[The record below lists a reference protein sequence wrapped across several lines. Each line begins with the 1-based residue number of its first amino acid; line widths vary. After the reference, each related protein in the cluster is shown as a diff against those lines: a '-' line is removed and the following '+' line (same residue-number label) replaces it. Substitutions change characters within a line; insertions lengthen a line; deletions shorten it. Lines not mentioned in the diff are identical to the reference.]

1 MQTWKQIWLQKSVSN
16 LCNITLQ
23 DLILANGFNTG
34 VGSYNAKNWRIM
46 VADFCRKIALQPDC
60 KILEIGCGSGAFLY
74 AINEICTVESYGID
88 YSESLIEVAKSAI
101 PNGEFK
107 IQPANQLSD
116 FKTSFD
122 IIFSHSVFFYF
133 PDHEYVKKVIL
144 NWTKNLSSGGKFAL
158 MDLPDEKHE
167 ATYHRERMQAYKDP
181 SKYED
186 DYKGLHHLFFN
197 KEGMIKYLESIGME
211 NVQIF
216 PHVVTNY
223 GNAKFRFNIICNKP
237 LI

>member
-1 MQTWKQIWLQKSVSN
+1 MRTWKQIWAQKSVSN
-16 LCNITLQ
+16 LSNITLQ
-23 DLILANGFNTG
+23 DLILANGYDTG
-34 VGSYNAKNWRIM
+34 VGSYDANNWRIM
-46 VADFCRKIALQPDC
+46 VADFCRKIALQPNC

-74 AINEICTVESYGID
+74 AINEIFNVESYGID
-88 YSESLIEVAKSAI
+88 YSESLIEVAQAAI
-101 PNGEFK
+101 PNGEFRT
-107 IQPANQLSD
+107 QPANQLSD

-122 IIFSHSVFFYF
+122 IIFSNGVFFYF

-144 NWTKNLSSGGKFAL
+144 NWTKHLSSGGKFAL

-186 DYKGLHHLFFN
+186 DYKDLRHLFFN

-211 NVQIF
+211 NVQLF
-216 PHVVTNY
+216 PHVVTSY

-237 LI
+237 